1 MKLITEMANEQDV
14 EFLVENT
21 KSGKKYYVEG
31 RWMTANEPNRNGR
44 MYPGAVME
52 AALSKYNTEYITQ
65 RRAMGE
71 LNHPAGPGLNLD
83 RVSHVIENLKMEGNY
98 VTGRAKVM
106 DTPMG
111 IIAQKLIDEGIKLGV
126 SSRGLGSLK
135 ANKEGINE
143 VQGDFFISAIDIVN
157 DPSGAGCW
165 VSGLLEGVDYR
176 MMEDGSILEMATE
189 LVVAQQKKKL
199 DEAKAIRLFEN
210 FIKGLG

>member
-21 KSGKKYYVEG
+21 KAGKKYYVEG

-44 MYPGAVME
+44 MYPGSVME
-52 AALSKYNTEYITQ
+52 SALAKYNTEYISQ

-83 RVSHVIENLKMEGNY
+83 RVSHVIENLRMEGNH

-135 ANKEGINE
+135 ATDGVNV

-157 DPSGAGCW
+157 DPSGPGCW
-165 VSGLLEGVDYR
+165 VSGIMEGVDYR
-176 MMEDGSILEMATE
+176 MLDDGRIIEMATE
-189 LVVAQQKKKL
+189 LVVAQKKKKL
-199 DEAKAIRLFEN
+199 DEAKAIRLFEA
-210 FIKGLG
+210 FIRNLK

>member
-21 KSGKKYYVEG
+21 KAGKKYYVEG
-31 RWMTANEPNRNGR
+31 RWMTANETNRNGR
-44 MYPGAVME
+44 MYPSAVME

-83 RVSHVIENLKMEGNY
+83 RVSHVIENLRMEGNH

-135 ANKEGINE
+135 STDGVNV
-143 VQGDFFISAIDIVN
+143 VQNDFFISAIDIVN
-157 DPSGAGCW
+157 DPSGPGCW
-165 VSGLLEGVDYR
+165 ISGIMEGVDYR
-176 MMEDGSILEMATE
+176 MLEDGRIIEMATE
-189 LVVAQQKKKL
+189 LVVAQKKKKL